1 MSIYLITPLRRKF
14 STIPA
19 LCISIIYQIE
29 PARDP
34 LLISEHG
41 HFRLI
46 HDGGMYP
53 FVERTIDTAFRFY
66 NLIARSRIIICS
78 CDKIGGENMNV
89 VYFSS
94 ILFQQKRSL

>member
-1 MSIYLITPLRRKF
+1 MYIYNLPN
-14 STIPA
+14 
-19 LCISIIYQIE
+19 E

-66 NLIARSRIIICS
+66 NLFVRSRIIIYVRVI
-78 CDKIGGENMNV
+78 K
-89 VYFSS
+89 
-94 ILFQQKRSL
+94 